1 MRKARALQAQR
12 REEYQR
18 ARSSTSRSQEEQ
30 QQQPQPPAV
39 AGSKQLEKKR
49 RLEEEALQKVGA
61 TVQILQYNRGSY
73 LFFYFYFSS
82 VIFCLVCDRLNRK
95 M

>member
-18 ARSSTSRSQEEQ
+18 ARSSTIRSQEEQ
-30 QQQPQPPAV
+30 QQQTQPPATA

-49 RLEEEALQKVGA
+49 KIEEEALQKVLGA
-61 TVQILQYNRGSY
+61 TVQALQYNIQRIV
-73 LFFYFYFSS
+73 LVDAFFFCCYF
-82 VIFCLVCDRLNRK
+82 LPGL
-95 M
+95 